1 MSSAIQ
7 ILRDEHDKILEM
19 LDCLEAL
26 VQRLAAGESFPVE
39 TLSDL
44 TDFFV
49 LFADR
54 SHHGK
59 EEDLL
64 FPLLERKG
72 VPRQGGPLGCMLGEH
87 EEGRAFVGMMKQN
100 TKESARGNE
109 AARRAWTGAARGY
122 AQLLRKHISKEN
134 EILFQ
139 IAEHILSNEEQAE
152 LELQFAQ
159 AQAQKLD
166 QATLSKLE
174 QTRKKIAQEL
184 AAAAE

>member
-1 MSSAIQ
+1 MSSATQ

-19 LDCLEAL
+19 LGCLEVL
-26 VQRLAAGESFPVE
+26 VQRLAAGELFAVE
-39 TLSDL
+39 TLNDL
-44 TDFFV
+44 TEFFV

-64 FPLLERKG
+64 FPLMEQKG
-72 VPRQGGPLGCMLGEH
+72 VPRERGPLGCVLGEH
-87 EEGRAFVGMMKQN
+87 DEGRAFVRRMKQN
-100 TKESARGNE
+100 MKESACGNE
-109 AARRAWTGAARGY
+109 AARRAWIAAVRGY
-122 AQLLRKHISKEN
+122 AQLLRNHISKEN

-139 IAEHILSNEEQAE
+139 LAENILSSEEQAE
-152 LELQFAQ
+152 LAVRFAQ
-159 AQAQKLD
+159 VQTQKLD

-174 QTRKKIAQEL
+174 RIAQEL